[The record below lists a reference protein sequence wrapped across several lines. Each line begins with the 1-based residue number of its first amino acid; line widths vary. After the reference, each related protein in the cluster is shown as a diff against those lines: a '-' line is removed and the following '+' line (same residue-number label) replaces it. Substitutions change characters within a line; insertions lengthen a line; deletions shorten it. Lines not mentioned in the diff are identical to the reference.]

1 MSHRLHLF
9 SLFFPIW
16 AKDNFRDGS
25 GQKGNIY
32 LLASLLSGDVI
43 AYRYIV
49 PYRTLPKDNNP
60 SLRLRNFS
68 RLPAASLASSQQP
81 A

>member
-9 SLFFPIW
+9 FLIG
-16 AKDNFRDGS
+16 KMDNLQDGS

-49 PYRTLPKDNNP
+49 PYRTLPKDTTP
-60 SLRLRNFS
+60 VSDLEILAGCQP
-68 RLPAASLASSQQP
+68 PA
-81 A
+81 